1 MNEKNIVGGIS
12 LEAWKKAFAQAV
24 RNNIDHGYFDD
35 ILYYHLYP
43 EAIKEANKIEEEDE
57 EAACDILNEKWE
69 FVDEAFKVIF
79 DADRNDYALI

>member
-12 LEAWKKAFAQAV
+12 LEAWRKAFAQAV
-24 RNNIDHGYFDD
+24 RNNIDHGYFND

-43 EAIKEANKIEEEDE
+43 KDVEEVHKIEEEDE

-69 FVDEAFKVIF
+69 FVDEAFKAIF
-79 DADRNDYALI
+79 GVDRHLV

>member
-12 LEAWKKAFAQAV
+12 LETCKKAFAQAV
-24 RNNIDHGYFDD
+24 RNNIDHGYFND

-43 EAIKEANKIEEEDE
+43 EDVEEANKIENE

-69 FVDEAFKVIF
+69 FVDEAFKAIF
-79 DADRNDYALI
+79 GVDRHLV

>member
-24 RNNIDHGYFDD
+24 RNNIDHGYFND

-43 EAIKEANKIEEEDE
+43 KDVEEAHKIEEEDE
-57 EAACDILNEKWE
+57 KAACDILNEKWE
-69 FVDEAFKVIF
+69 FVDEAFKAIF
-79 DADRNDYALI
+79 GVDRHLV

>member
-12 LEAWKKAFAQAV
+12 LETWKKAFAQAV
-24 RNNIDHGYFDD
+24 RNNIDHGYFND

-43 EAIKEANKIEEEDE
+43 EDVEEANKIENE

-69 FVDEAFKVIF
+69 FVDEAFKAIF
-79 DADRNDYALI
+79 GVDRHLV

>member
-1 MNEKNIVGGIS
+1 MNEKNTVGGIS

-24 RNNIDHGYFDD
+24 SNNIDHGYFDD

-43 EAIKEANKIEEEDE
+43 KDVEEAHKIDEEDE

-69 FVDEAFKVIF
+69 FVDEAFKAIF
-79 DADRNDYALI
+79 GVDRHLV